1 MPEQRPAVPR
11 PLEIGTYI
19 RNNSGSVTINNFTGP
34 GRPPSANSMNAEIK
48 ARIEEDDLKAIMAFC
63 RGRKIDRSAYIR
75 HLTTLDTDY
84 FDHIH
89 LLNDLDI
96 KELIFHMLTVA
107 KKI

>member
-1 MPEQRPAVPR
+1 MPEQRAVQR
-11 PLEIGTYI
+11 KFECDTYI
-19 RNNSGSVTINNFTGP
+19 GSNSGSVTINNFTGP

-89 LLNDLDI
+89 LLNDPEI
-96 KELIFHMLTVA
+96 KELIFHVLTVA